1 MIAGQ
6 MVVAIFA
13 EARRLPVHDTMWAI
27 TLPD

>member
-13 EARRLPVHDTMWAI
+13 EARRPPAHDTMSAI